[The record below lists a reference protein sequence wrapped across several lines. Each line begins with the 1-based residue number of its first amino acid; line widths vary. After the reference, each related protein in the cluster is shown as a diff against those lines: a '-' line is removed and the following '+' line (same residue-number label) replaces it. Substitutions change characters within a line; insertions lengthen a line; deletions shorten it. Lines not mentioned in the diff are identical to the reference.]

1 MSRFLNDITFGGN
14 TIRFRM
20 KNLFDKWVKQLEIH
34 ETKLSKD
41 IIKAV
46 LAKEESTAWLPNRK

>member
-1 MSRFLNDITFGGN
+1 
-14 TIRFRM
+14 M

-41 IIKAV
+41 KIKAA
-46 LAKEESTAWLPNRK
+46 LTKEKSTAWLPNGK